1 MRKGTTGPNGH
12 INSLSPG
19 DWKRLV
25 EINGLTLDFM
35 SGSHLMRLS
44 GAALE
49 NSQSWAKLNL
59 FWGGL
64 FPSLGSEVYLQARKD
79 EVHNNEISPGGAEGK

>member
-1 MRKGTTGPNGH
+1 
-12 INSLSPG
+12 
-19 DWKRLV
+19 
-25 EINGLTLDFM
+25 
-35 SGSHLMRLS
+35 MRLS